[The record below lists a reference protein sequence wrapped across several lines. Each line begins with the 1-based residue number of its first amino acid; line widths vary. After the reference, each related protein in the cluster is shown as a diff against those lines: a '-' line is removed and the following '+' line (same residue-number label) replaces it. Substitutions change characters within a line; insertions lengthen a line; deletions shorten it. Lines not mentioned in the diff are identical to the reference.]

1 MLHKWAIIVNIAL
14 YSCLEN
20 MEIKIS
26 DELNS
31 IIRYARE
38 EAMRTGSYGIGPD
51 HLFLGMMRQAD
62 NDACKV
68 LSALGVD
75 ADAFKRFIDSHIF
88 TNESIPYSE
97 ADKICPER
105 PEYHSD
111 GGLKDELR

>member
-68 LSALGVD
+68 LSALP
-75 ADAFKRFIDSHIF
+75 A
-88 TNESIPYSE
+88 
-97 ADKICPER
+97 ER
-105 PEYHSD
+105 
-111 GGLKDELR
+111 

>member
-1 MLHKWAIIVNIAL
+1 
-14 YSCLEN
+14 

-51 HLFLGMMRQAD
+51 HLFLGMMRHAD

-68 LSALGVD
+68 LAGLGVD
-75 ADAFKRFIDSHIF
+75 MDAFKRFIDSHIF

-97 ADKICPER
+97 SDKISFSRYAQNVLSITVMEASKMNAP
-105 PEYHSD
+105 
-111 GGLKDELR
+111 